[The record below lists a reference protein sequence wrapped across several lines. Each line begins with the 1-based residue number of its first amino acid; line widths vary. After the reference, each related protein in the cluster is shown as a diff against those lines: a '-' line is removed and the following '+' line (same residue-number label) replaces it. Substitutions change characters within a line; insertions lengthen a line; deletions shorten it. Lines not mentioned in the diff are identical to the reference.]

1 MTLRALAKG
10 RRLGSVAVAISMI
23 ELFVIW
29 GVTLVAEQTAQY
41 DWRWAA
47 PHLVDIQYSVLSR
60 SPLR

>member
-29 GVTLVAEQTAQY
+29 GMTSVAEQTAQY

-47 PHLVDIQYSVLSR
+47 PHFVDI
-60 SPLR
+60 